1 MSKVIT
7 LDNLEDLK
15 NNQEFIKN
23 YPIAKFKGKII
34 EKIRKTIRDKISQYI
49 EIKNLQFQRPLK
61 NKRDNIFIK
70 GDFYKEDWDSGKIKL
85 EKLNENIAFIV
96 IDITKGERNFET
108 NPKIE
113 FKFISQ
119 NRTIQKQDIL
129 NKFSWEIGN
138 NRYILLDKIKEKI
151 INLYKGNDDN
161 SLNIFKNFQ
170 VQLKDQIYFE
180 DCFSYNFSTKTLI
193 IDCKDRDYNPNE
205 FLPENKIF

>member
-1 MSKVIT
+1 MSKIT

-15 NNQEFIKN
+15 NNQELIKN
-23 YPIAKFKGKII
+23 YPIGKFKGKII

-49 EIKNLQFQRPLK
+49 EIKNLQFQRPLQ
-61 NKRDNIFIK
+61 NTRDNIFIK
-70 GDFYKEDWDSGKIKL
+70 GDFYKENNWDSGKIKL
-85 EKLNENIAFIV
+85 EKFNENIAFIV

-108 NPKIE
+108 NPKIQ

-119 NRTIQKQDIL
+119 NRSIQKQDIL
-129 NKFSWEIGN
+129 NKFRWEIGD

-161 SLNIFKNFQ
+161 SQNIFKNFQ

-205 FLPENKIF
+205 FLPENAI